1 MSTFLTALIPILIVF
16 AVFFAIYRSVRGKK
30 STKLKSIGWL
40 ELLIAYLWVLAPI
53 GLVVGLGKISP
64 LFEKVPA
71 LNSFR
76 IFDSLTRLVLIIASF
91 YAGVCLWKTLNG
103 AVRKAKIILVALL
116 IFNVLV
122 VKGIYSLAI
131 YAALAR
137 ADVSIPAKAVFDA
150 LMRDI
155 TGSLVTAAI
164 IVSWYIYLN
173 RSRRVKEIYGT
184 PSAAQT
190 ILPETEVMNSVGTP
204 VAKKD
209 GTNF

>member
-1 MSTFLTALIPILIVF
+1 MSVFLTALIPLLIVF
-16 AVFFAIYRSVRGKK
+16 AVFFAIYRLVRGKK

-40 ELLIAYLWVLAPI
+40 ELLIAYLCVLAPI
-53 GLVVGLGKISP
+53 GLVMGLGKISP

-71 LNSFR
+71 LNSLGT
-76 IFDSLTRLVLIIASF
+76 FDSLTRLVLILVSF
-91 YAGVCLWKTLNG
+91 YAGVCLWKAQKS
-103 AVRKAKIILVALL
+103 AVRKAKIALVALL

-137 ADVSIPAKAVFDA
+137 ADVSIPANTVFNA

-190 ILPETEVMNSVGTP
+190 ILPETKMMNSASNPIVE
-204 VAKKD
+204 KD
-209 GTNF
+209 GTNI

>member
-1 MSTFLTALIPILIVF
+1 MSTFLTALIPLLIVF

-40 ELLIAYLWVLAPI
+40 ELLIAYLCVLAPI
-53 GLVVGLGKISP
+53 GLIIGLGKISP

-71 LNSFR
+71 LNPLGT
-76 IFDSLTRLVLIIASF
+76 FDSLTRLVLILASF
-91 YAGVCLWKTLNG
+91 YAGVCLWKTLKG

-137 ADVSIPAKAVFDA
+137 ADVSIPTKAVLDA

-155 TGSLVTAAI
+155 MGSLVTAAI

-184 PSAAQT
+184 PSAAQA
-190 ILPETEVMNSVGTP
+190 ILPETGMMNSVGTP

-209 GTNF
+209 GTNV